1 MSEEKRTA
9 TTEEVKEEARK
20 LTEKELEKV
29 SGGAAITDDVYEQI
43 VERKETAASSSDAK
57 IPVFKAQKVV
67 KHGVK

>member
-1 MSEEKRTA
+1 MSEEKRIA

-29 SGGAAITDDVYEQI
+29 SGGAAITGDVYEQI
-43 VERKETAASSSDAK
+43 VERKETAASLLDAK
-57 IPVFKAQKVV
+57 APAFKAQKAS

>member
-1 MSEEKRTA
+1 MDKKKMNGRE
-9 TTEEVKEEARK
+9 
-20 LTEKELEKV
+20 LTEKELNQV